1 MRNHTLLDLILGW
14 KQWVEFQVTVSLRW
28 IPTGKVLLNSSAVH
42 PCHPLK
48 EDSEFWLPKKDI
60 SYVQEFKI
68 QSDEHYQ
75 MTLDTASF
83 KPWVLIVSY
92 VYSTSVQASDSNVEY
107 LRANLNIKGMS
118 NSRRTS
124 LSNVD
129 YMLYP
134 SLLRTVTD
142 WKGKPSLGST
152 ELFWNT
158 LTHDAKTGVYSFQ
171 VDEQW
176 FDLSA
181 DLLRKALAITP
192 VNPTVYGK
200 NLLKGSKLIF
210 THTKQVIKAR
220 LKDHKE
226 EVILSLMHLWTVFKA
241 NIYYWQQ
248 GNNIHRRPDSAV
260 HHTGDDFIL
269 GNLKFVPKA
278 STEIRKE
285 SLRSNLSDEDD
296 EAQQESIPQEE
307 GDDPDLDLAKK
318 MSLEA
323 HQEKGEGEGVI
334 NSLDSTTGPSSQ
346 PKGDTSEKVI
356 HESSSTS
363 DSERTESEKE
373 TIAPKG
379 DKDLD
384 DQEKSKVIKES
395 DSTIP
400 DPSHQTVTS
409 TPPVIAPFTNVSS
422 TKPSSL
428 VTPPPI
434 NMEATTITTSLFPWN
449 LLSFITLSQ
458 LRSGPARASMCFFK
472 GLILGMLAP
481 ELTCRREQEWLG
493 LFDWCSVV
501 GVLGGSMLCCR
512 LPLTLSLRG
521 FSLYSQQPFPVTWIF
536 TMIVEMASVIRDG
549 NSIQTLLQS
558 HLLGD
563 KLENFLIYIH
573 SPIECRF
580 SPSSFAEGTGCLGL
594 SLPEVFPVK
603 HRRRYARRYSTVDS
617 LDTLVKSTLRKPLDG
632 WSEIIGLA
640 QMTKLTKAC
649 MRVNKSNVP
658 WNSPKRFIGLYWPR
672 TWVN

>member
-1 MRNHTLLDLILGW
+1 MNPIFQISVDILSNTN
-14 KQWVEFQVTVSLRW
+14 FFR
-28 IPTGKVLLNSSAVH
+28 A
-42 PCHPLK
+42 
-48 EDSEFWLPKKDI
+48 F
-60 SYVQEFKI
+60 
-68 QSDEHYQ
+68 
-75 MTLDTASF
+75 TAS
-83 KPWVLIVSY
+83 
-92 VYSTSVQASDSNVEY
+92 ANVPAIY
-107 LRANLNIKGMS
+107 LQQL
-118 NSRRTS
+118 
-124 LSNVD
+124 
-129 YMLYP
+129 
-134 SLLRTVTD
+134 
-142 WKGKPSLGST
+142 
-152 ELFWNT
+152 WNT
-158 LTHDAKTGVYSFQ
+158 MKYDEKTGVYRCQ
-171 VDEQW
+171 IDEQW

-192 VNPTVYGK
+192 VIPTVYGK

-323 HQEKGEGEGVI
+323 HQEKGEGEGDDADMERAIKLSLDPAFLHKGVI

-400 DPSHQTVTS
+400 DPSHQTVMS
-409 TPPVIAPFTNVSS
+409 TPPVIAPFTNGSS
-422 TKPSSL
+422 TKPSLL